1 MFIDVDRCYSM
12 SMLIVAVTAWVC
24 ESVWVKQL
32 AAVALAALALA
43 VTPSALDVTVV
54 AMLVG
59 WSGWNPKANTLAPRD
74 KQFQE
79 SKSNI
84 AVEILDN
91 SGSVIWIL
99 EISIFWIINTI
110 NSEHCSGVLLMARWN
125 FRLQKRSKVYEA
137 SYPERMWT
145 SQALQWSHCWICSH
159 EPSPWNANIEWLVT
173 ARTLKLA

>member
-1 MFIDVDRCYSM
+1 
-12 SMLIVAVTAWVC
+12 
-24 ESVWVKQL
+24 
-32 AAVALAALALA
+32 VALAALALA

-137 SYPERMWT
+137 SYPERM
-145 SQALQWSHCWICSH
+145 
-159 EPSPWNANIEWLVT
+159 
-173 ARTLKLA
+173 

>member
-1 MFIDVDRCYSM
+1 M
-12 SMLIVAVTAWVC
+12 
-24 ESVWVKQL
+24 ESEGEHLGSTGQ
-32 AAVALAALALA
+32 
-43 VTPSALDVTVV
+43 T
-54 AMLVG
+54 
-59 WSGWNPKANTLAPRD
+59 D

-99 EISIFWIINTI
+99 EISISWIINTI

-137 SYPERMWT
+137 SYPERM
-145 SQALQWSHCWICSH
+145 
-159 EPSPWNANIEWLVT
+159 
-173 ARTLKLA
+173 